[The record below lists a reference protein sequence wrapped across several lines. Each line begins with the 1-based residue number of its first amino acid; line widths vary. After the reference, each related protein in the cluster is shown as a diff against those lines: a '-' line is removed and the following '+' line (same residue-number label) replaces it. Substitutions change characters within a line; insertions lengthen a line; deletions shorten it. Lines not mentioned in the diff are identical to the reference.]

1 MAFSNGLSADMYIE
15 MQGKRGWRGLGQ
27 EAVQAILQRLKGNVG
42 ESDLKELNSALW
54 RLGYQR
60 KPELMVQA
68 AVECGHLPL
77 QEGHYTALM
86 DGLLCAQRA
95 TQAASVFYH
104 TRLFNVPLDC
114 AILSDLLAG
123 LLLSD
128 PRSDNIEWVWDR
140 IAEESMTPP
149 ANLCAK
155 LLLACI
161 EKAQWVLA
169 RKVLSAVLQ
178 HDLELPWKQV
188 QSRLPTASDRE
199 GFVEFEQLWKEVEDT
214 RERNPPKGLRF
225 VLVFPRKLT

>member
-1 MAFSNGLSADMYIE
+1 MK
-15 MQGKRGWRGLGQ
+15 GKRGWRGLGQ
-27 EAVQAILQRLKGNVG
+27 GAVQAILQRLKEKVS

-60 KPELMVQA
+60 KPELMAQA
-68 AVECGHLPL
+68 AMECGHLPL

-114 AILSDLLAG
+114 AILSDLLSG

-128 PRSDNIEWVWDR
+128 AGSENIEWVWDR
-140 IAEESMTPP
+140 MAEESMTPP
-149 ANLCAK
+149 SNLCAK
-155 LLLACI
+155 LLLSCI

-169 RKVLSAVLQ
+169 IKVLSAVLT
-178 HDLELPWKQV
+178 HDLELPWELV
-188 QSRLPTASDRE
+188 QSRLQTASHGE
-199 GFVEFEQLWKEVEDT
+199 GSREFEELWNQAED
-214 RERNPPKGLRF
+214 RSEPGRPKTIRL
-225 VLVFPRKLT
+225 VLVFPRKQT